1 MQLGALLGTVYIV
14 QEVDQIFMTTQGGPG
29 TLTTNLPYYV
39 YETAIRGS
47 QVGRGAAIGV
57 MVVVLTIIAMTVLLR
72 VLDRML
78 RAAMQAAKR
87 PAIAIPT
94 RRHPGRAK
102 QGAPVAWAILAW
114 VVGLIV
120 FFPAFYIVA
129 TGFKSE
135 ATAVQ
140 LPPKFIPLPGSPRS
154 GLVRPFVFDPTF
166 EQYREIKSRGLRTL
180 LPAIRSSPRS
190 SRRRSSCVLAVPAA
204 YALALAADE
213 AMEGRPLLLHLD
225 QVHAAGRHHRPAL
238 HHLQDLHLLNTI
250 QGLVIM
256 YTAMNLPIAIW
267 MLRSFFEEVP
277 RRRDRCRPRR
287 RRRDL
292 REMIADPVADGRCP
306 GSPRRPSCPCIFA
319 WNEFFFAV
327 NLVATEKAATVPL
340 FMQKF
345 ITSEGLF
352 WAKLSA
358 ASTMAIAPVVLLGW
372 ISQRQ
377 LVRGLSMG
385 AVK

>member
-1 MQLGALLGTVYIV
+1 
-14 QEVDQIFMTTQGGPG
+14 
-29 TLTTNLPYYV
+29 
-39 YETAIRGS
+39 
-47 QVGRGAAIGV
+47 
-57 MVVVLTIIAMTVLLR
+57 
-72 VLDRML
+72 
-78 RAAMQAAKR
+78 MQAAKR
-87 PAIAIPT
+87 PAISIPT
-94 RRHPGRAK
+94 RRHPSGARK
-102 QGAPVAWAILAW
+102 EGAPVAWAILAW

-140 LPPKFIPLPGSPRS
+140 LPPKFIPIPGHPDL
-154 GLVRPFVFDPTF
+154 GWFNQFIFDPTL
-166 EQYREIKSRGLRTL
+166 EQYREVKSRGFVPFFENSIIASLIST
-180 LPAIRSSPRS
+180 AIVL
-190 SRRRSSCVLAVPAA
+190 VLAVPAA
-204 YALALAADE
+204 YALAL
-213 AMEGRPLLLHLD
+213 RPMKHWKDILFFFISTKFMPP
-225 QVHAAGRHHRPAL
+225 AGIIIPLYIIFKNA
-238 HHLQDLHLLNTI
+238 HLLNTI

-277 RRRDRCRPRR
+277 RDIIDAARVDGAGIF
-287 RRRDL
+287 
-292 REMIADPVADGRCP
+292 REMIEILVPMVGP
-306 GSPRRPSCPCIFA
+306 GIAATAFLSMIFA

-358 ASTMAIAPVVLLGW
+358 ASTMAIAPVVILGW